1 MTQAEFTAFYPQFA
15 GFTPAVVLIEYIR
28 QANARFS
35 SFTEEDAEEARRL
48 YAAHRLTLYA
58 RVALPDDVSA
68 SSIVAAPHCGDGSF
82 QMTSESSEQ
91 APTGPTILRP
101 TKAAIAAAGQAQQRV
116 ASKKVGEVSVTYS
129 SGTSSASSSVSTG
142 LAGLTE
148 TEYGL
153 QLLGLIRLY
162 SRSVYV
168 P

>member
-15 GFTPAVVLIEYIR
+15 GFTPAVVLTAYIR

-35 SFTEEDAEEARRL
+35 SFAEEDAEEARQL
-48 YAAHRLTLYA
+48 YTAHKLTMYA
-58 RVALPDDVSA
+58 RVALPGNTV
-68 SSIVAAPHCGDGSF
+68 
-82 QMTSESSEQ
+82 
-91 APTGPTILRP
+91 L
-101 TKAAIAAAGQAQQRV
+101 TKAAIAAAGQAQQRI
-116 ASKKVGEVSVTYS
+116 ASKKAGEVSVTYA
-129 SGTSSASSSVSTG
+129 SGTSSASSSASTG
-142 LAGLTE
+142 LADLTE